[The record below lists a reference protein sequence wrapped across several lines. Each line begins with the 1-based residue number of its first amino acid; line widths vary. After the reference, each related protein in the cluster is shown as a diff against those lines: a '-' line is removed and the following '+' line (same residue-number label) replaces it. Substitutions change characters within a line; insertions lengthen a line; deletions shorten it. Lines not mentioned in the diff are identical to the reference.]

1 MRRLSAFHVPVH
13 DLYWSYP
20 LNLHFESFLKWL
32 QVKYPQ
38 EQWWM
43 AKCTRKWL
51 MRIVETIW
59 GNARDVLAAPDEDQ
73 HAYGILRKCCRRRCS
88 AMAALLYAA
97 TCCRSVQS
105 QSHLWFSESDA
116 GDMATALTW
125 KPLDRF
131 PLPSPATRPALSLDP
146 SPAALWITLQLPI
159 YFFFLLHLPLLGH
172 KPALLDSSS
181 LEVVFTEYAR
191 PRLRLIFLSR
201 SPLFS
206 LYSPT
211 PTCCRLRRFSTTGPC
226 LLLTKLLFLV
236 TLGW

>member
-1 MRRLSAFHVPVH
+1 MYQFTTFTDRIRSIFI
-13 DLYWSYP
+13 
-20 LNLHFESFLKWL
+20 LKWL

-43 AKCTRKWL
+43 VRCTRKWL
-51 MRIVETIW
+51 MRVVETIW

-73 HAYGILRKCCRRRCS
+73 HAYGILRKCCRRRRCS

-211 PTCCRLRRFSTTGPC
+211 PTCRRRRFSTTG
-226 LLLTKLLFLV
+226 LV
-236 TLGW
+236 YFSPNYWSW

>member
-1 MRRLSAFHVPVH
+1 MV
-13 DLYWSYP
+13 
-20 LNLHFESFLKWL
+20 
-32 QVKYPQ
+32 
-38 EQWWM
+38 
-43 AKCTRKWL
+43 KCTRKWL
-51 MRIVETIW
+51 MRVVETIW

-201 SPLFS
+201 SPLS
-206 LYSPT
+206 TLYSPT

-236 TLGW
+236 TLGWWSAILPQTKLFEFGIWFVIVKRSF